1 MKNILLSVV
10 VVATLIAAGVGG
22 TLADFSDIEISVGN
36 EFETG
41 SMNLKVSDETGAL
54 YDGPGPI
61 PAIFTV
67 PASAGA
73 WPCCSKDIRFDLTL
87 ECQGQG
93 TEAHTYIHFKGIE
106 CYGVEKV
113 EPEIA
118 VEQGGL
124 IGEKLDGT
132 LVYSPWMREFG
143 ENCELAEHIDI
154 SIFSS
159 TNSIAGPWTPVD
171 ILYCDTNADGIIK
184 MNEVACNQIYLGL
197 VQCDTPLYVMATL
210 HLQDVPEEL
219 VGEDLFDETIW
230 QEAKFNDWPTNALM
244 KDGMR
249 FNISFEA
256 TQAYFGP

>member
-1 MKNILLSVV
+1 MRNIILSVLV
-10 VVATLIAAGVGG
+10 IGTLVAGGVGG
-22 TLADFSDIEISVGN
+22 TLADFSDIEISEGN

-41 SMNLKVSDETGAL
+41 SMNLKMSDETGAL

-73 WPCCSKDIRFDLTL
+73 WPCCSKDIRFDLHL
-87 ECQGQG
+87 EGQGQG
-93 TEAHTYIHFKGIE
+93 TEAHGYIHFKGLE

-118 VEQGGL
+118 VESGGI

-132 LVYSPWMREFG
+132 IVYSPPIGEYG
-143 ENCELAEHIDI
+143 ENCELAEHVDI
-154 SIFSS
+154 AVFTGPTIG
-159 TNSIAGPWTPVD
+159 GPWDPVD
-171 ILYCDTNADGIIK
+171 LQHLDQNGDMIIK
-184 MNEVACNQIYLGL
+184 MHEVACNQIYLGL
-197 VQCDTPLYVMATL
+197 VQCGEPLFVMCTL
-210 HLQDVPEEL
+210 HLQDVPEEYL
-219 VGEDLFDETIW
+219 GYDLFDETIW

-244 KDGMR
+244 KDGLR
-249 FNISFEA
+249 FNISCEA

>member
-10 VVATLIAAGVGG
+10 VVATLVAAGVGG
-22 TLADFSDIEISVGN
+22 TLADFSDIEISEGN

-67 PASAGA
+67 PAVAGA
-73 WPCCSKDIRFDLTL
+73 WPCCSKDIRFDLHL

-93 TEAHTYIHFKGIE
+93 TEAHGYIHFKGIT

-118 VEQGGL
+118 VEQMGL
-124 IGEKLDGT
+124 IGEKADGT
-132 LVYSPWMREFG
+132 LVYSPLNSEYG
-143 ENCELAEHIDI
+143 ENCELKEHIDI
-154 SIFSS
+154 AIFKGPSL
-159 TNSIAGPWTPVD
+159 TGPWTPVD
-171 ILYCDTNADGIIK
+171 LSTCDTNGDGTIK
-184 MNEVACNQIYLGL
+184 MDEIECCQVYIGL
-197 VQCDTPLYVMATL
+197 LECGVPVYVMCTL
-210 HLQDVPEEL
+210 HLQDVPEEDL
-219 VGEDLFDETIW
+219 GYDLFDETNW
-230 QEAKFNDWPTNALM
+230 HEAKFNDWPTNALM

>member
-10 VVATLIAAGVGG
+10 VVATLVAAGVGG
-22 TLADFSDIEISVGN
+22 TLADFSDIEISEGN

-73 WPCCSKDIRFDLTL
+73 WPCCSKDIRFDLHL

-93 TEAHTYIHFKGIE
+93 TEAHTYMHFKGIT

-118 VEQGGL
+118 VEQMGL

-132 LVYSPWMREFG
+132 LVYSPLSSEYG
-143 ENCELAEHIDI
+143 ENCELKEHIDI
-154 SIFSS
+154 AVF
-159 TNSIAGPWTPVD
+159 TGPNVGGPWTPVD
-171 ILYCDTNADGIIK
+171 ISYCDIDGDGVIK
-184 MNEVACNQIYLGL
+184 MDEVECNQIYLGL
-197 VQCDTPLYVMATL
+197 LECGTPLWVMATL
-210 HLQDVPEEL
+210 HLQDVPEEDL
-219 VGEDLFDETIW
+219 GYDLFDESLW